1 MDVGGHTLQCGH
13 IVGPTKDEGSLY
25 PPLRDRALLA
35 TSQNKTIVL
44 LMVEFIIMEKI
55 LEKACVSICIVARER
70 GSVAEATK
78 CYCLWSPLPA
88 LRTFE

>member
-1 MDVGGHTLQCGH
+1 MEVC
-13 IVGPTKDEGSLY
+13 SLY

-44 LMVEFIIMEKI
+44 LMVEFIMEKI